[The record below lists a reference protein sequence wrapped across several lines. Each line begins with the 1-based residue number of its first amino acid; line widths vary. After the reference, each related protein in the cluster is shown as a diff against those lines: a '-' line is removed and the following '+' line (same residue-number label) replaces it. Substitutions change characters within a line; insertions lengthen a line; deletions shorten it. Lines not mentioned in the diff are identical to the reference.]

1 MSIPT
6 PWTVGHKVWSE
17 SGRDAHGNAVDV
29 WADPVDVPVHGVAPL
44 VREGRE
50 PDSGNRSLVVE
61 GLQLFAPAGT
71 RIDAMDRV
79 VWRGEEFEVDGEVG
93 DYTSGPWR
101 NPVAGVVINL
111 KRAEG

>member
-1 MSIPT
+1 MMPI
-6 PWTVGHKVWSE
+6 KFRLAI
-17 SGRDAHGNAVDV
+17 SGRSLLIWGIAVVSGVMAAMAARQHLDQKIRQLE
-29 WADPVDVPVHGVAPL
+29 AAAAVPTVSRIVAAFDL
-44 VREGRE
+44 
-50 PDSGNRSLVVE
+50 
-61 GLQLFAPAGT
+61 PAGT

-79 VWRGEEFEVDGEVG
+79 VWRGEEFEVDGEVA

>member
-1 MSIPT
+1 
-6 PWTVGHKVWSE
+6 
-17 SGRDAHGNAVDV
+17 
-29 WADPVDVPVHGVAPL
+29 
-44 VREGRE
+44 
-50 PDSGNRSLVVE
+50 
-61 GLQLFAPAGT
+61 
-71 RIDAMDRV
+71 MDRV